1 MEDMLETKKKISNY
15 NEKKIEESEFILF
28 LEEKFPEKFLNFS
41 SEYIK
46 NLEILI
52 NSYLLNSEELI
63 FSKIDDYFNLKS
75 ELLAEIN
82 IISNNLSNLKI
93 NTQNTIRILKNSQ
106 YLNDYFTKVS
116 ELFEKLTYFKKR
128 IKNSLKKAPLH
139 YEDSS
144 FLWLESQKI
153 KNFEFEMIKLPE
165 ILNIWE
171 EFTSIYDYIKIES
184 ENYLEKS
191 SKKKEHKLILD
202 FFSLYNYIN
211 KKENKEHKFYSEL
224 LYFLYKNNLL
234 LERQTQEFH
243 NVVERKEIKKKLKIF
258 LKPIVKESILDEL
271 KDIIKE
277 IQNLNE
283 DLHPKEKEAEI
294 IDFDKLLKDKIS
306 HFLPILI
313 DYYIRGFE
321 NYYQFKISEI
331 EELNKIDEN
340 IRDYSEKMEFLYDKI
355 KNIDKNTRNY
365 GYFLN
370 PFEEV
375 LDSLRD
381 LYNIYLDDILRRK
394 EEFIEYLNA
403 NKNQKLKEEVKIF
416 IASKIEELNK
426 LINDYRD
433 KTAII
438 LSDKFTPLM
447 QINDIISSYKL
458 KIKEIKN
465 TVSKKLN
472 TFKEKDVD
480 QYHIIK
486 EWEENFNRRKQQ
498 IGFLLSQ
505 FLSKLYKD
513 FGDLIRKEESL
524 FEGITEIS
532 GSDSE
537 EEDLPIN
544 YALSSY
550 LAEKLTEEELRER
563 IIELKAKIS
572 QLEQDKKL
580 YNKELNHL
588 ETTLENKVKIREGIE
603 VSNIQ
608 CGICRKQINFI
619 KENIIKCPFC
629 SAVYHYLC
637 VAFWLSKYNSCPSCQ
652 NAFLDPNSNLFDES
666 VY

>member
-1 MEDMLETKKKISNY
+1 MKLINNSFGEITGFSMEDMLETKKKISNY
-15 NEKKIEESEFILF
+15 KEKKIEESEFILF
-28 LEEKFPEKFLNFS
+28 LKEKFPEKFLNFS

-52 NSYLLNSEELI
+52 NSYLLNPEELI

-153 KNFEFEMIKLPE
+153 KNFEFKMIKLPE

-202 FFSLYNYIN
+202 FFSLYNYIY
-211 KKENKEHKFYSEL
+211 KKENREHKFYSEL

-283 DLHPKEKEAEI
+283 DFHPKEKEAEI

-563 IIELKAKIS
+563 IIELKAKIN
-572 QLEQDKKL
+572 QLEQDEKL

-608 CGICRKQINFI
+608 CGICRK
-619 KENIIKCPFC
+619 
-629 SAVYHYLC
+629 
-637 VAFWLSKYNSCPSCQ
+637 
-652 NAFLDPNSNLFDES
+652 
-666 VY
+666 